1 MEGLLDLFDTALYG
15 IVGNDGYASHVEL
28 SKFTRCNRIMQYFML
43 IAPLFMS
50 WAWLAGGF
58 GSADIQ
64 SSEIFQGTPK
74 KLELADRTYESQ
86 IRTVQLYPGFGA
98 RENEFLPAVTPL
110 GQANLIL
117 EFDDIDQPV
126 QRYYAR
132 IVHCNRDWTSSGLA
146 PLEYMMEYN
155 EVPVTDYEFS
165 IDTTVPYVHYR
176 LNVPPVRLPGN
187 YVVVVYRDGNRD
199 DIVLSRRFM
208 VFDNRVTIARERTLI
223 GPGRATA
230 LNQQLNF
237 KVNYRNVE
245 IQNPMLD
252 VSVTIRQNMRWD
264 NLAQEVRPAFVRED
278 LRELEYR
285 FFDPEQMF
293 KGGNEFRFF
302 DLRSVN
308 YPGRFV
314 ASVDKNSFPYRV
326 YIQPDRS
333 RQHEAYSQYNDL
345 NGQFAIE
352 NLDYRD
358 PLAAD
363 YVEVYFTLE
372 AEKVNGEVYVTGA
385 FNYWNRDDVNRMEY
399 DPAAQQ
405 YRAAIL
411 LKQGWYDYQYVV
423 ESPDVS
429 PLHFEGSHFET
440 ENLYEIFIY
449 HRPFNI
455 NADLLIGYVSLQEN
469 PR

>member
-1 MEGLLDLFDTALYG
+1 MLPTLNCRNLPA
-15 IVGNDGYASHVEL
+15 
-28 SKFTRCNRIMQYFML
+28 CNRPMQYFAPIILLL
-43 IAPLFMS
+43 IS
-50 WAWLAGGF
+50 WIWPAGGF
-58 GSADIQ
+58 APTASVQ
-64 SSEIFQGTPK
+64 SSAIFQGGPK

-86 IRTVQLYPGFGA
+86 IKTVQLYPAYGA
-98 RENEFLPAVTPL
+98 RENEFLPAVIPL
-110 GQANLIL
+110 GQNNLVL
-117 EFDDIDQPV
+117 EFDDIDRPV
-126 QRYYAR
+126 ERYYAR
-132 IVHCNRDWTSSGLA
+132 VVHCNRDWTESGLA
-146 PLEYMMEYN
+146 SLEYMTDYN

-165 IDTTVPYVHYR
+165 MNTTVPYVHYR
-176 LNVPPVRLPGN
+176 LNVPAVRLPGN
-187 YVVVVYRDGNRD
+187 YVLVVYRDGNRD

-208 VFDNRVTIARERTLI
+208 IFDNRVTLIRERNVV
-223 GPGRATA
+223 GPGRATG

-237 KVNYRNVE
+237 KVSYRNVE

-264 NLAQEVRPAFVRED
+264 NLAEDIRPAFVRED
-278 LRELEYR
+278 LHELEYR
-285 FFDPEQMF
+285 FFDPDQMF

-308 YPGRFV
+308 FPGRFV
-314 ASVDKNSFPYRV
+314 GSVDKTGYPYRV

-333 RQHEAYSQYNDL
+333 REHEAYSQYNDL
-345 NGQFAIE
+345 NGQYAIE

-372 AEKVNGEVYVTGA
+372 TEKVDGDVYVTGA
-385 FNYWNRDDVNRMEY
+385 FNYWNRDDLNRMQY
-399 DPAAQQ
+399 DAAAQA
-405 YRAAIL
+405 YRATIL

-423 ESPDVS
+423 ESKELS
-429 PLHFEGSHFET
+429 PLYFEGSHFET

-455 NADLLIGYVSLQEN
+455 NADLLIGYVNLHEN

>member
-1 MEGLLDLFDTALYG
+1 MP
-15 IVGNDGYASHVEL
+15 IS
-28 SKFTRCNRIMQYFML
+28 
-43 IAPLFMS
+43 PLFITS
-50 WAWLAGGF
+50 ITLAWLAGGLLPA
-58 GSADIQ
+58 SVQ
-64 SSEIFQGTPK
+64 SSEFFQGNPK
-74 KLELADRTYESQ
+74 QLELADRVYESQ
-86 IRTVQLYPGFGA
+86 IRTVQLYPSFGV
-98 RENEFLPAVTPL
+98 RENELLPPVTPL
-110 GQANLIL
+110 GQGNLVL

-132 IVHCNRDWTSSGLA
+132 VVHCNRDWSASRLA
-146 PLEYMMEYN
+146 SLEYMTEYN
-155 EVPVTDYEFS
+155 EVPLTEYEFS
-165 IDTTVPYVHYR
+165 IDTSVPYIHYR

-187 YVVVVYRDGNRD
+187 YVLVVYRDGNQD

-208 VFDNRVTIARERTLI
+208 VFDNRVSIARERGLI

-237 KVNYRNVE
+237 KVSYRNME

-264 NLAQEVRPAFVRED
+264 NIAEDLKPAFVRED

-285 FFDPEQMF
+285 FFDPDQMF

-308 YPGRFV
+308 FPGRFV
-314 ASVDKNSFPYRV
+314 GSVDKNSYPYRV

-333 RQHEAYSQYNDL
+333 REHEAYSQYNDL
-345 NGQFAIE
+345 NGQYAIE

-363 YVEVYFTLE
+363 YVEVVFTLE
-372 AEKVNGEVYVTGA
+372 TQKVNGDVYVAGA
-385 FNYWNRDDVNRMEY
+385 FNYWNRDEVNRMQY
-399 DPAAQQ
+399 DATAQAYQ
-405 YRAAIL
+405 AAIL

-423 ESPDVS
+423 ESSEVP

-449 HRPFNI
+449 HRPFHI
-455 NADLLIGYVSLQEN
+455 SADLLIGYMQIQEN

>member
-1 MEGLLDLFDTALYG
+1 
-15 IVGNDGYASHVEL
+15 
-28 SKFTRCNRIMQYFML
+28 MQYFAPIILLL
-43 IAPLFMS
+43 IS
-50 WAWLAGGF
+50 WIWPAGGF
-58 GSADIQ
+58 APTASVQ
-64 SSEIFQGTPK
+64 SSAIFQGGPK

-86 IRTVQLYPGFGA
+86 IRTVQLYPAYGA
-98 RENEFLPAVTPL
+98 RENEFLPAVIPL
-110 GQANLIL
+110 GQNNLVL
-117 EFDDIDQPV
+117 EFDDIDRPV
-126 QRYYAR
+126 ERYYAR
-132 IVHCNRDWTSSGLA
+132 VVHCNRDWTESDLA
-146 PLEYMMEYN
+146 SLEYMTDYN

-165 IDTTVPYVHYR
+165 MNTTVPYVHYR
-176 LNVPPVRLPGN
+176 LNVPAVRLPGN
-187 YVVVVYRDGNRD
+187 YVLVVYRDGNRD

-208 VFDNRVTIARERTLI
+208 IFDNRVTLIRERNVV
-223 GPGRATA
+223 GPGRATG

-237 KVNYRNVE
+237 KVSYRNVE

-264 NLAQEVRPAFVRED
+264 NLAEDIRPAFVRED
-278 LRELEYR
+278 LHELEYR
-285 FFDPEQMF
+285 FFDPDQMF

-308 YPGRFV
+308 FPGRFV
-314 ASVDKNSFPYRV
+314 ASVDKTSYPYRV

-333 RQHEAYSQYNDL
+333 REHEAYSQYNDL
-345 NGQFAIE
+345 NGQYAIE

-363 YVEVYFTLE
+363 YVEVYFTLQT
-372 AEKVNGEVYVTGA
+372 EKVDGDVYVTGA
-385 FNYWNRDDVNRMEY
+385 FNYWNRDDLNRMQY
-399 DPAAQQ
+399 DAAAQA
-405 YRAAIL
+405 YRATIL

-423 ESPDVS
+423 ESKELS
-429 PLHFEGSHFET
+429 PLYFEGSHFET

-455 NADLLIGYVSLQEN
+455 NADLLIGYVNLHEN

>member
-15 IVGNDGYASHVEL
+15 IVGNYGYASHVEF
-28 SKFTRCNRIMQYFML
+28 SKLARCNRSML
-43 IAPLFMS
+43 NLTPISLLFAIT
-50 WAWLAGGF
+50 AWLMD
-58 GSADIQ
+58 GSPRSSEQ
-64 SSEIFQGTPK
+64 SSQISQGNAK
-74 KLELADRTYESQ
+74 KLELRDRTYESQ
-86 IRTVQLYPGFGA
+86 IKTVQLYPAFGA

-110 GQANLIL
+110 GQSNLVL

-132 IVHCNRDWTSSGLA
+132 IVHCNRDWTPSNLA
-146 PLEYMMEYN
+146 ALEYMTVYN
-155 EVPVTDYEFS
+155 EVPVTEYEFS

-176 LNVPPVRLPGN
+176 LNLPPVRLPGN
-187 YVVVVYRDGNRD
+187 YVVVVYREGDRD
-199 DIVLSRRFM
+199 DIILSRRFM
-208 VFDNRVTIARERTLI
+208 VFDNLVTIGRERGLI
-223 GPGRATA
+223 GPGRATG
-230 LNQQLNF
+230 LNQQLHF
-237 KVNYRNVE
+237 KVSYRNVE

-252 VSVTIRQNMRWD
+252 VSVTIRQNARWD
-264 NLAQEVRPAFVRED
+264 NLAQDIKPAFVRED

-285 FFDPEQMF
+285 FFDPDQMF

-302 DLRSVN
+302 DLRSIN

-333 RQHEAYSQYNDL
+333 REHEAYSQYNDL

-363 YVEVYFTLE
+363 YVEVIFTLQ
-372 AEKVNGEVYVTGA
+372 AEKVNGDVYVTGA
-385 FNYWNRDDVNRMEY
+385 FNYWNRDEYNRMEY
-399 DPAAQQ
+399 DPATQSYQ
-405 YRAAIL
+405 AAIL

-423 ESPDVS
+423 ESRDVS

-455 NADLLIGYVSLQEN
+455 NADLLIGYMSLYEN